1 MITSKGFLK
10 KYVKIWLMC
19 HNNQAHLLFL
29 LGYFLFYL
37 KYFLCGDLSFLRI
50 LFSNVTIFS
59 FASFLHVVEVLCVKK
74 LLQILK
80 HCKTNWTNQRKAF
93 MLYLLAPKSSK
104 IDPLLK
110 LKDGQKSCWILT
122 LWTGDKMPPPG
133 RDLSHPILIF
143 IQFILSADFKMSS
156 WVIFVFS
163 RPLLNGFWMG
173 KSISIPKWN
182 FYQSYNRKDEET
194 LQLISIKTK

>member
-74 LLQILK
+74 I
-80 HCKTNWTNQRKAF
+80 TSN
-93 MLYLLAPKSSK
+93 
-104 IDPLLK
+104 I
-110 LKDGQKSCWILT
+110 
-122 LWTGDKMPPPG
+122 
-133 RDLSHPILIF
+133 
-143 IQFILSADFKMSS
+143 
-156 WVIFVFS
+156 
-163 RPLLNGFWMG
+163 
-173 KSISIPKWN
+173 
-182 FYQSYNRKDEET
+182 ET
-194 LQLISIKTK
+194 LQNSLDKSEEGFYALSASAQILQNWPSFEVERWPKKLLDTNSLNWGQNASTWSRFKPPHPDIHSIYFVCGF

>member
-59 FASFLHVVEVLCVKK
+59 FASSLHVV
-74 LLQILK
+74 
-80 HCKTNWTNQRKAF
+80 
-93 MLYLLAPKSSK
+93 LAPKSSK

-122 LWTGDKMPPPG
+122 LWTGDKIPPPG